1 MLIFR
6 LSLFLL
12 SGSFLS
18 FPSIRL
24 FLSSSSLLPLFFL
37 DESGRQTSIG
47 SAQQAKMSQPTALR
61 FSAFTHLLFCGL
73 RFARDSQIYV
83 AISRPHQLVEHVS
96 NSVEAVSAHQR
107 VPVDPHPFVV
117 ISVHSL
123 TSCVSQ
129 VVLRGITIRGSEAED
144 RDQDEKEKERQ
155 RMRD

>member
-1 MLIFR
+1 M
-6 LSLFLL
+6 
-12 SGSFLS
+12 
-18 FPSIRL
+18 
-24 FLSSSSLLPLFFL
+24 
-37 DESGRQTSIG
+37 
-47 SAQQAKMSQPTALR
+47 R

-117 ISVHSL
+117 ISIHSL

-129 VVLRGITIRGSEAED
+129 VVLRRIRIRGRGRGSGSEAEAE
-144 RDQDEKEKERQ
+144 DQRENQ
-155 RMRD
+155 RMSKRNLCLEFL